1 MKEIR
6 QIGTQ
11 AVIQNGTSLVILPP
25 QEWLAE
31 HKLKDGDFV
40 YPVLK
45 MDEIIRYHLTE
56 QPRGKK
62 SKVRPIGGNG
72 WLTLNA
78 KYAKKLGIKKGDPVG
93 LSIDGDVLMVWRVG

>member
-1 MKEIR
+1 M
-6 QIGTQ
+6 
-11 AVIQNGTSLVILPP
+11 TSLVILPP

-31 HKLKDGDFV
+31 HELDDGDFV

-62 SKVRPIGGNG
+62 SKVRPIGNKG

-78 KYAKKLGIKKGDPVG
+78 AYAKKLGISKGDTVV
-93 LSIDGDVLMVWRVG
+93 LSIDIGGEALMVRRVP